1 MKGYFGT
8 SYSEEC
14 SLTHYGVKG
23 MKWGVRR
30 AEKRRRKYLDK
41 TERMAEG
48 HKSIS
53 KSYSSVAKKLSRRSD
68 ADYAEEFDDKD
79 YLDSLG
85 GPRKARLAEISY
97 YEKKSKDHQ
106 QYANE
111 WMAAYDEIANT
122 PIEQLKKDSDYK
134 RIVNRYLNQ
143 SI

>member
-1 MKGYFGT
+1 MNTYNTELF
-8 SYSEEC
+8 
-14 SLTHYGVKG
+14 HYGVKG

-41 TERMAEG
+41 TERMAES

-68 ADYAEEFDDKD
+68 VDYAEEFDDKD

-97 YEKKSKDHQ
+97 YEKKSKDYQ
-106 QYANE
+106 QYAKG
-111 WMAAYDEIANT
+111 WMAAHDEIANT